1 MVVEIIIAGA
11 ILALAAVLYKG
22 VNITINVNHKQEVLE
37 APKPTLEAV
46 KSMQDALKQEL
57 TAEEEKFYKE
67 TVSVIGRVNELMYGK
82 AKEDNK

>member
-11 ILALAAVLYKG
+11 ILALAAAIYKG
-22 VNITINVNHKQEVLE
+22 VNITINVNHKYESQE
-37 APKPTLEAV
+37 APQPTLEAV
-46 KSMQDALKQEL
+46 KTMQDALKQEL
-57 TAEEEKFYKE
+57 SVEEEKFYKE